1 MWAGV
6 LNAILIVVALILSGS
21 EFTLLGAKWNA
32 GLTLFVFQFLYTLGS
47 LRTIGPDKQGLVL
60 VFGRSVFAARPG
72 LVFVPLFI
80 CELELYPLTNI
91 EHEWPGEPED
101 IFHGDGSPPEGSN
114 KVPPNRIT
122 FGDYAEGKDGD
133 PDDPD
138 GFRKGLSKDDPLNR
152 RVTIEHVP
160 IVGIYKIVD
169 PINFRQKFGSLK
181 EADRILNDVALGAV
195 ADDFGKFTAAVVN
208 KHLSK
213 FTEKVEGAVRRFID
227 PSWGIAILRVQI
239 KQLKPSHG
247 LNTQIEEMAKA
258 AAAKIAKVTSAEGV
272 REERRLHGE
281 GEGLGQRARLK
292 GFGDGIREGSA
303 LAGVSATSFLGAD
316 TAKEITK
323 NPGQKTIVV
332 GAGGLSEIIGV
343 ASAVGESL
351 KAKKDDTPPDDKK
364 E

>member
-1 MWAGV
+1 
-6 LNAILIVVALILSGS
+6 
-21 EFTLLGAKWNA
+21 
-32 GLTLFVFQFLYTLGS
+32 
-47 LRTIGPDKQGLVL
+47 
-60 VFGRSVFAARPG
+60 
-72 LVFVPLFI
+72 
-80 CELELYPLTNI
+80 
-91 EHEWPGEPED
+91 
-101 IFHGDGSPPEGSN
+101 
-114 KVPPNRIT
+114 
-122 FGDYAEGKDGD
+122 
-133 PDDPD
+133 
-138 GFRKGLSKDDPLNR
+138 
-152 RVTIEHVP
+152 
-160 IVGIYKIVD
+160 
-169 PINFRQKFGSLK
+169 
-181 EADRILNDVALGAV
+181 
-195 ADDFGKFTAAVVN
+195 
-208 KHLSK
+208 
-213 FTEKVEGAVRRFID
+213 
-227 PSWGIAILRVQI
+227 
-239 KQLKPSHG
+239 
-247 LNTQIEEMAKA
+247 MAKA